1 MEKENNFVG
10 EQPKEICQTLTAEEQ
25 QNETVTNDGSPIS
38 KFKSVQELEKA
49 YKNLE
54 KEFTQKCQK
63 IKELTDELS
72 ASDNAKFNQK
82 DSTES
87 ASNEVAPEYE
97 SDDWEEM
104 VLAFFS
110 QNPTAKNYVQE
121 ISEVL
126 ENDEEIAKSKNSL
139 QVALTKV
146 LANKFVPQEVL
157 ASDDEFLEK
166 FIYTNEKVS
175 KKIIEKYLDD
185 LEEKKSLPLI
195 SSSSGS
201 GTFSSPVQKPK
212 TIKDAGKMVEA
223 YFKN

>member
-72 ASDNAKFNQK
+72 ASDNAKTNVQK
-82 DSTES
+82 E
-87 ASNEVAPEYE
+87 AEVVAPEYE
-97 SDDWEEM
+97 SNDWEEK
-104 VLAFFS
+104 VVAFFS

>member
-25 QNETVTNDGSPIS
+25 QNDLVTNDGSPIS

-72 ASDNAKFNQK
+72 SSDNAKDTAK
-82 DSTES
+82 IVAE
-87 ASNEVAPEYE
+87 EVAPEYE
-97 SDDWEEM
+97 SEDWEEK
-104 VLAFFS
+104 VVAFFS